1 MKTYI
6 LLSLVTFLVL
16 VQGAHI
22 AHAGTPVFSQVSA
35 RGRVLP
41 KVTTAPDGRIVL
53 TFAEREGTKARY
65 FVSVSD
71 NKGITFSTPKQVVLA
86 EFGAAILQRQPYV
99 VMDGR
104 GVMHVLVEKM
114 ITGAGNALHHQSST
128 DLGET
133 WSTPVRI
140 SAEPPARPQDFASI
154 AIDKQNNL
162 YVSFISVLATMPDSY
177 THIFL
182 VRSTDGGLTWSKEE
196 RVDRFTLGGCCECCN
211 QNLTIADNGDVVV
224 AFRSNIANRR
234 DVHIARSTNNGVTF
248 STPLLIQSETW
259 MIGGCPG
266 TGPSIKCDSRGTLHI
281 TWRDARNESSPGSC
295 FYAALPSGSMNTP
308 MNMLINSPIGTDG
321 EYPIVATSTSGD
333 SVGIVWH
340 GTDGVFFAQ
349 RSMLPSRTMLSS
361 QDLQNPCVSAVWH
374 GSGFLAIWQEHVS
387 GANDIV
393 SFRTDITSD
402 VQADFNT
409 REPCQYTQFY
419 DYLGRVVTS
428 SVPHP
433 YVFGVCRME
442 HRH

>member
-1 MKTYI
+1 MKTYL
-6 LLSLVTFLVL
+6 LLSLALLLML
-16 VQGAHI
+16 VQSSFI
-22 AHAGTPVFSQVSA
+22 ANAGTPVFSQVA
-35 RGRVLP
+35 ALGRVLP
-41 KVTTAPDGRIVL
+41 KLTTAPDGRIVL
-53 TFAEREGTKARY
+53 TFAEREGTKAKY

-86 EFGAAILQRQPYV
+86 DFGAAILQRQPYV
-99 VMDGR
+99 VMDGN

-114 ITGAGNALHHQSST
+114 IVGGGNALHHQSST
-128 DLGET
+128 DLGAT
-133 WSTPVRI
+133 WSMPVRI
-140 SAEPPARPQDFASI
+140 SAEPPARPQDFATI

-211 QNLTIADNGDVVV
+211 QNVIIANNGDVVV

-248 STPLLIQSETW
+248 STPVLIQSESW

-266 TGPSIKCDSRGTLHI
+266 TGPSIACDSRSTLHI
-281 TWRDARNESSPGSC
+281 TWRDARNASSPGSC

-308 MNMLINSPIGTDG
+308 MNMLINSPIGADG

-340 GTDGVFFAQ
+340 GTNGVFFAQ
-349 RSMLPSRTMLSS
+349 RSMLPMPTMLSS
-361 QDLQNPCVSAVWH
+361 QDLMNPCVSVVWYGMDQDSLQCGKSMYQVQMTSFH
-374 GSGFLAIWQEHVS
+374 SELISLQMFKRTASLANRV
-387 GANDIV
+387 NTP
-393 SFRTDITSD
+393 SFTTTS
-402 VQADFNT
+402 AEYP
-409 REPCQYTQFY
+409 RCPW
-419 DYLGRVVTS
+419 RVDMS
-428 SVPHP
+428 LA
-433 YVFGVCRME
+433 CAQ
-442 HRH
+442 